1 VSTSL
6 HGVPARPA
14 KLACAGTTTVQGIAS
29 SAPQTNY
36 GGDIALSWEPTFQSC
51 LTTCST
57 TAGCVDVS
65 PRPAAVE
72 MGRVRSDIR
81 IWGPRTGFVSSCSH
95 CCLVHA
101 FNSDAYPTYCGSL
114 INSIST
120 LRRLHS
126 CLWSFLYAI
135 WWDGRSWEGYITV
148 QETCGENYNPSGR
161 LLIHPLFGPRT
172 PPFCY
177 TYAPPLFLCS
187 PACD

>member
-1 VSTSL
+1 MIYQSSLEACIETCEGIIWACSGCLLWLLDVVSTSQ

-81 IWGPRTGFVSSCSH
+81 IWGGPTGFVSSCSH
-95 CCLVHA
+95 CCLVHV

-126 CLWSFLYAI
+126 CLWPFYTRFGGMGAP
-135 WWDGRSWEGYITV
+135 GRVYV
-148 QETCGENYNPSGR
+148 
-161 LLIHPLFGPRT
+161 
-172 PPFCY
+172 
-177 TYAPPLFLCS
+177 
-187 PACD
+187 